1 MLLCPRRLAMHAS
14 VAMAA
19 QPWSANSNS
28 SSMPPQSDN
37 QGNRGPA
44 AAESR
49 AEAETKK
56 AIRELLAVLPQDV
69 LDELNRGQIDLKDTG
84 FLDGLTD
91 HVSRLSLANPHEGQ
105 RILGKIIKLK
115 KLINRSLRD
124 SDPEVV
130 VSATV
135 ASKGQRTSRN
145 DRCPCGSGKKYKQT
159 CLRKQ

>member
-1 MLLCPRRLAMHAS
+1 MHAS
-14 VAMAA
+14 MAMAG
-19 QPWSANSNS
+19 QPWSASSNPAT
-28 SSMPPQSDN
+28 MPPQSDS
-37 QGNRGPA
+37 QGSRGPS

-56 AIRELLAVLPQDV
+56 AIRELLAVLRQDV
-69 LDELNRGQIDLKDTG
+69 LDELNGGQIDLKDAA

-91 HVSRLSLANPHEGQ
+91 HVSRLSLANPQEGR
-105 RILGKIIKLK
+105 RILGKVIKLK
-115 KLINRSLRD
+115 KLISRSLRD

-135 ASKGQRTSRN
+135 ARKGRRISRN
-145 DRCPCGSGKKYKQT
+145 DRCPCGSGKKYKQC